1 MAISLGGRWRGK
13 HRRRRY
19 RADVVRVIVCNPRVT
34 RAKIAALKT
43 LAFFVL
49 LTVLSHV
56 GFVGSRITV
65 SLSAISQGASPLTVG
80 VLMSLYAVI
89 PMLLAVQAGRL
100 VDRVGAFRPIA
111 IAGSVLAA
119 GMLLPYFSH
128 ALPVLFATAAL
139 VGTAFMMQ
147 HIALNHVIGSIGDPS
162 ERPVNFSWFA
172 LGYSVSGFCGPLLAG
187 YAIDL
192 AGYHIAYLV
201 LSLPPA
207 LGTALLLW
215 RRRAIP
221 RRPEARTDPALRSIA
236 DLLRNPR
243 LLPVFLFSG
252 LLATG
257 WDLYTF
263 VIPIYGTRIGL
274 APSTIGVVMSS
285 FALATFVVRLF
296 MPTVARRLSE
306 WTVVC
311 GALLIAGCAY
321 SMFPLAERVPY
332 LVALSFLLGLGLGCA
347 QPMIMAALYAASPA
361 GRQGEVV
368 GMRTTMINASQTF
381 MPLAFGAVG
390 TALGMAPILWTMAAA
405 LLAGSWLAGRR
416 RARAG

>member
-1 MAISLGGRWRGK
+1 MK
-13 HRRRRY
+13 
-19 RADVVRVIVCNPRVT
+19 P
-34 RAKIAALKT
+34 
-43 LAFFVL
+43 LAFVIL
-49 LTVLSHV
+49 LTVLSHI

-65 SLSAISQGASPLTVG
+65 ALSAINQGASPLTIG
-80 VLMSLYAVI
+80 VLMALYAVI

-111 IAGSVLAA
+111 VAGSILAA
-119 GMLLPYFSH
+119 GMLLPFASQE
-128 ALPVLFATAAL
+128 LPMLFVFAAV

-172 LGYSVSGFCGPLLAG
+172 LGYSVSGFLGPLLAG
-187 YAIDL
+187 FAIDL
-192 AGYHIAYLV
+192 AGYRAAFLM
-201 LSLPPA
+201 LALPPA
-207 LGTALLLW
+207 VGTVLLLW
-215 RRRAIP
+215 RR
-221 RRPEARTDPALRSIA
+221 PALPRAQEPKPDAAQHRVA

-263 VIPIYGTRIGL
+263 VIPIYGTSVGL
-274 APSTIGVVMSS
+274 SPSTIGIVMSS
-285 FALATFVVRLF
+285 FALATFVVRLA
-296 MPTVARRLSE
+296 MPSVARRLSE

-311 GALLIAGCAY
+311 AALLIAGTAY
-321 SMFPLAERVPY
+321 SLFPLVTQVPF
-332 LVALSFLLGLGLGCA
+332 LIALSFLLGLGLGCA
-347 QPMIMAALYAASPA
+347 QPMIMAALYSASPP

-390 TALGMAPILWTMAAA
+390 TALGMAPILWTMAGA
-405 LLAGSWLAGRR
+405 LLVGSWLAGKRR
-416 RARAG
+416 

>member
-1 MAISLGGRWRGK
+1 MRPLV
-13 HRRRRY
+13 Y
-19 RADVVRVIVCNPRVT
+19 
-34 RAKIAALKT
+34 
-43 LAFFVL
+43 FVL
-49 LTVLSHV
+49 LTILSHV
-56 GFVGSRITV
+56 GFVGSRITA
-65 SLSAISQGASPLTVG
+65 SLSAINQGASPLAVG

-111 IAGSVLAA
+111 VAGAILGA
-119 GMLLPYFSH
+119 GLLLPFASH
-128 ALPVLFATAAL
+128 GLPVLFVSATV

-147 HIALNHVIGSIGDPS
+147 HIALNHVIGNLGDAA

-172 LGYSVSGFCGPLLAG
+172 LGYSVSGFLGPLLAG
-187 YAIDL
+187 FAIDL
-192 AGYHIAYLV
+192 AGHRTAFL
-201 LSLPPA
+201 LLALPPA
-207 LGTALLLW
+207 AGTALLLW
-215 RRRAIP
+215 KRGVP
-221 RRPEARTDPALRSIA
+221 RVQHEPRIGAARRSIA

-257 WDLYTF
+257 WDMYTF
-263 VIPIYGTRIGL
+263 AIPIYGTRIGL
-274 APSTIGVVMSS
+274 SASTIGIVMSC

-296 MPTVARRLSE
+296 MPSVARRLSE

-311 GALLIAGCAY
+311 TALAIAGTAY
-321 SMFPLAERVPY
+321 SLFPLAQQAPAMA
-332 LVALSFLLGLGLGCA
+332 ALSFLLGLGLGCA
-347 QPMIMAALYAASPA
+347 QPMIMAALYAASPP

-390 TALGMAPILWTMAAA
+390 SALGMAPILWTMAGL
-405 LLAGSWLAGRR
+405 LLAGSWLAGKRR
-416 RARAG
+416 

>member
-1 MAISLGGRWRGK
+1 MK
-13 HRRRRY
+13 
-19 RADVVRVIVCNPRVT
+19 P
-34 RAKIAALKT
+34 
-43 LAFFVL
+43 LAFFIL

-65 SLSAISQGASPLTVG
+65 SLSAISQGASPLSIG

-111 IAGSVLAA
+111 VAGTILAA
-119 GMLLPYFSH
+119 GMLLPFVSH
-128 ALPVLFATAAL
+128 ELPVLFVSATI

-147 HIALNHVIGSIGDPS
+147 HIALNHVIGNLGEPS

-172 LGYSVSGFCGPLLAG
+172 LGYSVSGFLGPLLAG
-187 YAIDL
+187 FAIDL
-192 AGYHIAYLV
+192 SGHQVAFLLLA
-201 LSLPPA
+201 LPPA
-207 LGTALLLW
+207 VGTALLLW
-215 RRRAIP
+215 KRSATPGPQEPRADAAQRR
-221 RRPEARTDPALRSIA
+221 IA

-257 WDLYTF
+257 WDMYTF

-274 APSTIGVVMSS
+274 SASTIGIVMSS

-311 GALLIAGCAY
+311 AALAIAGIAY
-321 SMFPLAERVPY
+321 SLFPLVTQVPF
-332 LVALSFLLGLGLGCA
+332 LIALSFLLGLGLGCA
-347 QPMIMAALYAASPA
+347 QPMIMAALYAASPP

-368 GMRTTMINASQTF
+368 GMRTTMINTSQTF

-390 TALGMAPILWTMAAA
+390 TALGMAPILWTMAGA
-405 LLAGSWLAGRR
+405 LLVGSWLAGKQRR
-416 RARAG
+416 RAG

>member
-1 MAISLGGRWRGK
+1 MK
-13 HRRRRY
+13 
-19 RADVVRVIVCNPRVT
+19 P
-34 RAKIAALKT
+34 
-43 LAFFVL
+43 LAFFIL

-65 SLSAISQGASPLTVG
+65 SLSAISQGASPLAIG
-80 VLMSLYAVI
+80 VLMALYAVI

-111 IAGSVLAA
+111 IAGAVVAA
-119 GMLLPYFSH
+119 GMLLPLVSH
-128 ALPVLFATAAL
+128 ELPMLFISAAV

-147 HIALNHVIGSIGDPS
+147 HIALNHVIGNLGEPS

-172 LGYSVSGFCGPLLAG
+172 LGYSVSGFLGPLLAG
-187 YAIDL
+187 FAIDL
-192 AGYHIAYLV
+192 AGHGTAFLL

-207 LGTALLLW
+207 VGTALLLW
-215 RRRAIP
+215 KRRATPGPQAP
-221 RRPEARTDPALRSIA
+221 RADAAQRHIA

-257 WDLYTF
+257 WDMYTF

-274 APSTIGVVMSS
+274 SPSTIGIVMSS

-311 GALLIAGCAY
+311 TALAIAGIAY
-321 SMFPLAERVPY
+321 SLFPLVTQVPY
-332 LVALSFLLGLGLGCA
+332 LIALSFLLGLGLGCA

-390 TALGMAPILWTMAAA
+390 TALGMAPILWTMAGA
-405 LLAGSWLAGRR
+405 LLIGSWLAGRR
-416 RARAG
+416 IRLAR